1 MCSRIPP
8 LRSLSFRYFL
18 ISQYTNFN
26 SLVSLNLQIQQLF
39 SPACFYSA
47 IAFLRQFHNVL
58 SPSHFQWS
66 HFHLDLYHLGQ
77 NYSNTFWCTNASFF
91 TLRQSSLDV
100 AVSVTSL
107 NYYFENFIILVNNL
121 QNISVTY
128 DRKPKLLH
136 LIIKISSDLLFQ
148 PYFSHLSSLTS
159 PGSPP
164 TSANPLHSLRPVPT
178 DTLHAAGPDFTCLKF
193 SSCWCVTFNG
203 LIRYCFYCY
212 PKFFNMSHVYV
223 LSYWKLIKVTSTVG
237 ISVHLT

>member
-1 MCSRIPP
+1 MYCLLPISSGLTFIWTFTTLAKIIP
-8 LRSLSFRYFL
+8 
-18 ISQYTNFN
+18 I
-26 SLVSLNLQIQQLF
+26 I
-39 SPACFYSA
+39 
-47 IAFLRQFHNVL
+47 
-58 SPSHFQWS
+58 
-66 HFHLDLYHLGQ
+66 
-77 NYSNTFWCTNASFF
+77 FWCTNANFF

-100 AVSVTSL
+100 AISVTSL
-107 NYYFENFIILVNNL
+107 NHYFEDFIILVNNL
-121 QNISVTY
+121 QNISVTC

-148 PYFSHLSSLTS
+148 PYFFRLSSLTS

-212 PKFFNMSHVYV
+212 PKFFNTSHVCV
-223 LSYWKLIKVTSTVG
+223 LSYWNLIKVTSIVG
-237 ISVHLT
+237 ISVAFNIELYTDHSASVDSDVDIKELLLGQFSNLLD